1 MNTIEQHN
9 YRKGVSLFLLFMVCD
24 SAVAVLTK
32 LNTLHMSLQ
41 CYNFWRAAA
50 ALGCILIWMAQ
61 RGELKTLIPSHR
73 PTGLLINAGFGLIC
87 TTLFTYCYKAL
98 PTADVFAVI
107 NAAPFFVSLLSVLLL
122 GDSIA
127 KRHYAA
133 IAVGFLG
140 ALFIIRPGTAMFS
153 IDGGIAMFTCFL
165 YALTIV
171 LSGWLGRRYST
182 FVIVAY
188 NMGFLMLCYA
198 PYAFDVTDA
207 FAPFDFWLM
216 ALTCGLF
223 VIYRIAIVQ
232 SLRFAPSAYLSP
244 LEYFSILIVAGMAY
258 WLYGEV
264 PAHSMW
270 LGAAIIAAAGLYILR
285 TPGHVQYSARK
296 GWLRAD
302 TTP

>member
-1 MNTIEQHN
+1 MSPAETQD
-9 YRKGVSLFLLFMVCD
+9 YRKGVTLFLLFMVCD

-32 LNTLHMSLQ
+32 LNAMHMSLQ
-41 CYNFWRAAA
+41 CYNFWRATA
-50 ALGCILIWMAQ
+50 ALTCILIWMGM
-61 RGELKTLIPSHR
+61 RGELRTLIPNHR
-73 PTGLLINAGFGLIC
+73 PTALLINAGFGLIS
-87 TTLFTYCYKAL
+87 TTLFTYCYKVL

-107 NAAPFFVSLLSVLLL
+107 NAAPFFVSLLSVVLL
-122 GDSIA
+122 GDRISP
-127 KRHYAA
+127 KHYAA
-133 IAVGFLG
+133 IGLGFLG

-153 IDGGIAMFTCFL
+153 LDGGIAMLNCFI

-198 PYAFDVTDA
+198 PYAFDVTDG

-216 ALTCGLF
+216 VLTCGLF
-223 VIYRIAIVQ
+223 VTYRIAIVQ

-244 LEYFSILIVAGMAY
+244 LEYFSILMVAAMAY

-264 PAHSMW
+264 PVHSMW
-270 LGAAIIAAAGLYILR
+270 LGAAIITAAGLYILR
-285 TPGHVQYSARK
+285 TPGHVKYGARR

-302 TTP
+302 EPF